1 MKKRAQ
7 ILGWSIRE
15 NVDGTFTAYRRSDGR
30 TISRFIGK
38 DRSKARSILTIAN
51 TELGI
56 PATEPVTTNRKV
68 RNMLLDKILPSK
80 ASEPPAAVQEPPAP
94 STDERTLIEIA
105 QEYGRYSLPVGPVHA
120 IRDGKCSCGKACDR
134 PGNHPAAPCL
144 QNQGSITYERHATK
158 TVVGGFYGCTDQ
170 YGMMRLFS
178 NDDLNIALEL
188 GVRTRLA
195 ALLVQGESA
204 EKIFFDLVAVHGE
217 IETIQCVSVDRRVL
231 VLAHPPKH

>member
-38 DRSKARSILTIAN
+38 DRSKARSILAAAN

-56 PATEPVTTNRKV
+56 QLPEQKTIQKGEQPMNLKE
-68 RNMLLDKILPSK
+68 ILK
-80 ASEPPAAVQEPPAP
+80 REAPPQEEAPAP
-94 STDERTLIEIA
+94 ATDERTLIEIA

-134 PGNHPAAPCL
+134 HGNHPAAQCL
-144 QNQGSITYERHATK
+144 QNQG
-158 TVVGGFYGCTDQ
+158 
-170 YGMMRLFS
+170 
-178 NDDLNIALEL
+178 
-188 GVRTRLA
+188 
-195 ALLVQGESA
+195 
-204 EKIFFDLVAVHGE
+204 
-217 IETIQCVSVDRRVL
+217 
-231 VLAHPPKH
+231 